1 MIFKKKYIKSRGNLS
16 LFIAMSQA
24 SDEWA
29 QYQIESPEDKNKFAN
44 FINNEFDNSNCNNVT
59 SNNKQSLTEFYD
71 FGWKLAT
78 KRIVNNAKRFI
89 NFLTK

>member
-1 MIFKKKYIKSRGNLS
+1 
-16 LFIAMSQA
+16 MSQA
-24 SDEWA
+24 SDEFA
-29 QYQIESPEDKNKFAN
+29 QYQIESSDDKNNFAD
-44 FINNEFDNSNCNNVT
+44 FINNEFNNSNYQNIAE
-59 SNNKQSLTEFYD
+59 NNKQSLTEFYD